1 MKKWLAILLSV
12 GVLAALGWQVYVR
25 YVSTSQPAKRRVP
38 PAAAVEAAPVIKAD
52 IRNLQTF
59 TGTLLAR
66 SQFCIAPKVAGRL
79 LRLTVDIGDLLSKGA
94 VVAELDDDEYRQQ
107 HEQAKAELGMAKAS
121 VGEYENAQDVAA
133 RELER
138 ARQLHEKKVL
148 SEADLDTAAAQHKVC
163 QAKLGVALAQVQQK
177 EAALKAAAV
186 RLDYTK
192 IKADWGDEGGT
203 RIVGERFVNNGAM
216 LAANDRVLSVVDLD
230 SLIAV
235 VHVIEQDYPYVHPGQ
250 EAILLTDAF
259 PGRPF
264 MGKVARVA
272 PLLKETSRQARVEIA
287 VPNADHA
294 LKPGMFV
301 RAELEF
307 DRHVGA
313 AVVPEKALVHRGGKT
328 GVFLVE
334 PGGKA
339 VRFIEVATGI
349 VSGERVEIVSP
360 AMSGWVVTL
369 GQHLLQNG
377 SAVAISPAGGSLSTS
392 APDAAISAP
401 ATQTAT
407 RSGGGR

>member
-1 MKKWLAILLSV
+1 MMPPSYRYAI
-12 GVLAALGWQVYVR
+12 
-25 YVSTSQPAKRRVP
+25 
-38 PAAAVEAAPVIKAD
+38 
-52 IRNLQTF
+52 NF
-59 TGTLLAR
+59 
-66 SQFCIAPKVAGRL
+66 
-79 LRLTVDIGDLLSKGA
+79 
-94 VVAELDDDEYRQQ
+94 
-107 HEQAKAELGMAKAS
+107 
-121 VGEYENAQDVAA
+121 
-133 RELER
+133 
-138 ARQLHEKKVL
+138 
-148 SEADLDTAAAQHKVC
+148 
-163 QAKLGVALAQVQQK
+163 
-177 EAALKAAAV
+177 
-186 RLDYTK
+186 
-192 IKADWGDEGGT
+192 
-203 RIVGERFVNNGAM
+203 
-216 LAANDRVLSVVDLD
+216 
-230 SLIAV
+230 
-235 VHVIEQDYPYVHPGQ
+235 IEQFSY
-250 EAILLTDAF
+250 
-259 PGRPF
+259 
-264 MGKVARVA
+264 
-272 PLLKETSRQARVEIA
+272 
-287 VPNADHA
+287 HA